1 MGLMRKCVNML
12 IVVIMLSMTF
22 VLTGCPEQGDL
33 KPVIYLY
40 PTEPTVVL
48 VELRYNG
55 VLDFAY
61 PDYNNGWEVTAYPD
75 GTLVNHFDNREYSYL
90 FWEGRSEADYDMSR
104 GFIVRGEDTVEFL
117 QDKLSFMGLTPVE
130 YNEFIV
136 YWAPQMQ
143 NNKYNLVTFQG
154 EAFSNTA
161 ELIIAPTP
169 DSVLRVYMVFKPLKS
184 PIEIEEQVL
193 TPFERTGF
201 AVVEWGGSKLQ

>member
-1 MGLMRKCVNML
+1 MRKCVNML
-12 IVVIMLSMTF
+12 IVVLMLSMTF
-22 VLTGCPEQGDL
+22 VLTGCPGREQGDL

-40 PTEPTVVL
+40 PTEPTEVL

-55 VLDFAY
+55 VLDFTY
-61 PDYNNGWEVTAYPD
+61 PEYNNGWEVTAYPD

-90 FWEGRSEADYDMSR
+90 FWEGRSEVDYDMSR
-104 GFIVRGEDTVEFL
+104 GFIVSGEDTVDFL
-117 QDKLSFMGLTPVE
+117 QNKLSFMGLTPVE

-143 NNKYNLVTFQG
+143 SNKYNLITFQG
-154 EAFSNTA
+154 AAFSNTA

-184 PIEIEEQVL
+184 PIEIEEQVI